1 MITDETCHIKYDDVH
16 CDYHC
21 DQCGQLFDT
30 NVYATYRYVIDER
43 HTDYDYKEFTKYV
56 TMRVNSVTNFHN
68 DFRAVLAESFE
79 RDIVLNLITNNED
92 IDKGYKFH
100 ITFDW
105 D

>member
-43 HTDYDYKEFTKYV
+43 HTDYDYKEFNYCPNCGR
-56 TMRVNSVTNFHN
+56 RV
-68 DFRAVLAESFE
+68 E
-79 RDIVLNLITNNED
+79 NE
-92 IDKGYKFH
+92 
-100 ITFDW
+100 
-105 D
+105 